1 MFLLTESEKLS
12 IFNDAV
18 NRLIHRKEKLQV
30 QDVRDGKNGLLPF
43 P

>member
-18 NRLIHRKEKLQV
+18 NRLIQRKEKLQV